1 MNVCIIN
8 CGKDRNTSKLVEV
21 SKGLSKGLES
31 QGHMVTIL
39 DAYTDNDKRLSYYDY
54 IIVGTESVGLLS
66 AKTPEVLAKFLREV
80 PGAAGKRSFVFNLK
94 SLRSAK
100 QLCIAMKDMEREGM
114 FVTNSGTL
122 KNSSEAEA
130 VGKRLQINRN

>member
-8 CGKDRNTSKLVEV
+8 CGKDRNMNRLEEV
-21 SKGLSKGLES
+21 SKGLSRGLES

-39 DAYTDNDKRLSYYDY
+39 NAYTDNDKRLSYYDF

-94 SLRSAK
+94 SPRCAR
-100 QLCIAMKDMEREGM
+100 QLCFAMKDMEREGM

-122 KNSSEAEA
+122 KNASEAEA

>member
-8 CGKDRNTSKLVEV
+8 CGKNRECSRLQEV
-21 SKGLSKGLES
+21 SKGLSLGLES
-31 QGHMVTIL
+31 QGHNVTIL
-39 DAYTDNDKRLSYYDY
+39 NAYTDNDKRLSYYDY

-66 AKTPEVLAKFLREV
+66 AKTPEIIAKFLREV
-80 PGAAGKRSFVFNLK
+80 PGAAGKRSFAFNLK
-94 SLRSAK
+94 SPRCGK
-100 QLCIAMKDMEREGM
+100 QLVLTMRDMEREGM

-122 KNSSEAEA
+122 KNAQEAEA